1 MSTDAYIDKVVARL
15 PRTGALRTHVAMEV
29 RSHIAERLDHGQTV
43 DEALRQL
50 GDPVALAE
58 SYLAVVPLVAAG
70 FWERAAA
77 KILDLLAFICV
88 YILVAWLVT
97 RIVPAQIDPSLVILA
112 ALALLAVGFC
122 LYTVVAEYR
131 FGETIGKRL
140 VGLRVVRES
149 GGGISLGQSIVRQLP
164 VFLQVGWI
172 DIFFALFTERRQ
184 RAFEILSKTR
194 VVRAVAEDES

>member
-1 MSTDAYIDKVVARL
+1 MSADAYIHKVVARL
-15 PRTGALRTHVAMEV
+15 PRRAALRTQVAMEV

-43 DEALRQL
+43 DDALRQL

-58 SYLAVVPLVAAG
+58 SYLAAIPLVPAA

-77 KILDLLAFICV
+77 KVLDLLAFTCV
-88 YILVAWLVT
+88 YVLGAWLVS
-97 RIVPAQIDPSLVILA
+97 RIVPAQIDPSVVILA
-112 ALALLAVGFC
+112 AIALFAGGFC
-122 LYTVVAEYR
+122 LYTAIAEYR

-140 VGLRVVRES
+140 LRLRVVRES
-149 GGGISLGQSIVRQLP
+149 GGGISVGQSIVRQLP

-184 RAFEILSKTR
+184 RAFEVLSKTR
-194 VVRAVAEDES
+194 VVRAVVEDES

>member
-1 MSTDAYIDKVVARL
+1 MSEDAYIDRVVARL
-15 PRTGALRTHVAMEV
+15 PRAAALRTQVAMEV

-58 SYLAVVPLVAAG
+58 SYLAAIPLVPAR
-70 FWERAAA
+70 FWERAGA
-77 KILDLLAFICV
+77 KVLDLLAFACV
-88 YILVAWLVT
+88 CVLGAWLVS
-97 RIVPAQIDPSLVILA
+97 RIVPAQIDPSVVILA
-112 ALALLAVGFC
+112 AIALFAGGFS
-122 LYTVVAEYR
+122 LYTAFAEYR

-140 VGLRVVRES
+140 LGLRVVRES
-149 GGGISLGQSIVRQLP
+149 GGGISVGQSIVRQLP

-184 RAFEILSKTR
+184 RAFEVLSKTR
-194 VVRAVAEDES
+194 VVRAVVEDES

>member
-1 MSTDAYIDKVVARL
+1 MSADAYISKVVARL
-15 PRTGALRTHVAMEV
+15 PRTALRTQVAMEV
-29 RSHIAERLDHGQTV
+29 RSHIAERVEHGQTV

-50 GDPVALAE
+50 GDPVTLAD
-58 SYLAVVPLVAAG
+58 SYLAAIPLLPAG
-70 FWERAAA
+70 FWERAGA
-77 KILDLLAFICV
+77 KILDLLAFTCV
-88 YILVAWLVT
+88 YVLVAWLVS
-97 RIVPAQIDPSLVILA
+97 RIVAAPIDPSVVVIA
-112 ALALLAVGFC
+112 AIAFFAVGFC

-140 VGLRVVRES
+140 LGLRAVRES

-184 RAFEILSKTR
+184 RAFEVLSKTR

>member
-1 MSTDAYIDKVVARL
+1 MSVDDAYINKVVARL
-15 PRTGALRTHVAMEV
+15 PRAAALRTQVAMEV
-29 RSHIAERLDHGQTV
+29 RSHIAERVDHGQTV
-43 DEALRQL
+43 DDALQQL

-58 SYLAVVPLVAAG
+58 SYLAAIPLVSAG

-77 KILDLLAFICV
+77 KMLDLLAFTCV
-88 YILVAWLVT
+88 YVPIAWLVS
-97 RIVPAQIDPSLVILA
+97 RIVSPHIVIIA
-112 ALALLAVGFC
+112 AIALFAGGFC

-140 VGLRVVRES
+140 LKLRVVRES
-149 GGGISLGQSIVRQLP
+149 GGGISLGQAIVRQLP

-184 RAFEILSKTR
+184 RAFEVLSKTR
-194 VVRAVAEDES
+194 VVRAVAEDGAS

>member
-1 MSTDAYIDKVVARL
+1 
-15 PRTGALRTHVAMEV
+15 MEV

-58 SYLAVVPLVAAG
+58 SYLAAIPLVPAA
-70 FWERAAA
+70 FWERASA
-77 KILDLLAFICV
+77 KVLDLLAFTCV
-88 YILVAWLVT
+88 YVPVAWLVS
-97 RIVPAQIDPSLVILA
+97 RIVPPHFVIIA
-112 ALALLAVGFC
+112 AIALFAGGFC

-140 VGLRVVRES
+140 LGLRVVRES

-184 RAFEILSKTR
+184 RAFEVLSKTR

>member
-1 MSTDAYIDKVVARL
+1 MSEDAYIDRVVARL
-15 PRTGALRTHVAMEV
+15 PRAAALRTQVAMEV

-58 SYLAVVPLVAAG
+58 SYLAAIPLVPAG
-70 FWERAAA
+70 FWERAGA
-77 KILDLLAFICV
+77 KVLDLLAFACV
-88 YILVAWLVT
+88 YVPGAWLVT
-97 RIVPAQIDPSLVILA
+97 RIVPAQIDPSVVILA
-112 ALALLAVGFC
+112 AIGLPGGFC
-122 LYTVVAEYR
+122 LYTAVAEYR

-140 VGLRVVRES
+140 LGLRVVRES
-149 GGGISLGQSIVRQLP
+149 GGGISVGQSIVRQLP

-184 RAFEILSKTR
+184 RAFEVLSKTR
-194 VVRAVAEDES
+194 VVRAVVEDES

>member
-15 PRTGALRTHVAMEV
+15 PRAGTLRTHVAMEV
-29 RSHIAERLDHGQTV
+29 RSHIAERIDHGQTV

-50 GDPVALAE
+50 GDPVTLAE
-58 SYLAVVPLVAAG
+58 SYLAAIPLVAAG

-77 KILDLLAFICV
+77 KILDLLAFTCV
-88 YILVAWLVT
+88 YVPVAWLVS
-97 RIVPAQIDPSLVILA
+97 RIVPARFAPFAIIG
-112 ALALLAVGFC
+112 ALALFAVGFC

-131 FGETIGKRL
+131 FGETVGKRAL
-140 VGLRVVRES
+140 GLRVVRES
-149 GGGISLGQSIVRQLP
+149 GGGITLGQAIVRQLP

-184 RAFEILSKTR
+184 RAFEVLSKTR
-194 VVRAVAEDES
+194 VVRAEAEEES

>member
-43 DEALRQL
+43 DEALRQ
-50 GDPVALAE
+50 
-58 SYLAVVPLVAAG
+58 
-70 FWERAAA
+70 
-77 KILDLLAFICV
+77 
-88 YILVAWLVT
+88 
-97 RIVPAQIDPSLVILA
+97 
-112 ALALLAVGFC
+112 LALLAVGFC

-164 VFLQVGWI
+164 VFLQAGWI